1 MKPIRIALT
10 KGRLEEKTVELL
22 ERLGFDC
29 SMVWDKGRKLIMPV
43 GDGQIQVVLAKAA
56 DVVTYVENG
65 VCDMG
70 VVGKDIIM
78 EMGGT
83 FYEVADLGFGKCR
96 FALAALKDKNF
107 YEGYHTR
114 RIASKYVNVAKS
126 YFEKK
131 NMDVDVVK
139 IEGSVELAPVLGLS
153 DAIVDIVETG
163 TTLRENGLTIVED
176 ICPISARLIVNI
188 ASMKLR
194 KKEIDSLIEKIE
206 ADILMRNGSE
216 EER

>member
-29 SMVWDKGRKLIMPV
+29 SMVRDKGRKLIMPV

-83 FYEVADLGFGKCR
+83 FYEVEMCIRDRLGRTRGTYWSKEDL
-96 FALAALKDKNF
+96 
-107 YEGYHTR
+107 
-114 RIASKYVNVAKS
+114 
-126 YFEKK
+126 
-131 NMDVDVVK
+131 
-139 IEGSVELAPVLGLS
+139 
-153 DAIVDIVETG
+153 
-163 TTLRENGLTIVED
+163 
-176 ICPISARLIVNI
+176 
-188 ASMKLR
+188 
-194 KKEIDSLIEKIE
+194 
-206 ADILMRNGSE
+206 
-216 EER
+216 